1 MLSELWQHRIGALTY
16 RKNVKDVWPEN
27 DFLEHEVPIPGGGS
41 TRMKLAMRETPT
53 HASIPVTEVR
63 SPDADRASL
72 PLSRPRSMAI
82 ASRMFARWC
91 QENFFA
97 YMMQHF
103 DIDGLIEYGA
113 ESIPGTLSIINP
125 TWHNL
130 DKAIRKP
137 GNSSG
142 NSRQNWLANPGEW
155 Q

>member
-1 MLSELWQHRIGALTY
+1 
-16 RKNVKDVWPEN
+16 
-27 DFLEHEVPIPGGGS
+27 
-41 TRMKLAMRETPT
+41 
-53 HASIPVTEVR
+53 
-63 SPDADRASL
+63 
-72 PLSRPRSMAI
+72 MAI

-130 DKAIRKP
+130 DKAIKKTRQLERKLQAKLAEQTLGMAMKFRKKP
-137 GNSSG
+137 NVSKL
-142 NSRQNWLANPGEW
+142 SRPCRRNFSDFVPSVSRHPEK
-155 Q
+155 